1 MKEIIKNILKTTN
14 KNSAPTEQLY
24 FELQEKIDFEID
36 NDYLEFIKE
45 HNGAEGFLNENS
57 FIQLWAIED
66 ILALNP
72 YYEDVKECE
81 NLFFFGSNGSNTGFA
96 FNKIDGIIVS
106 INFLDILDRE
116 PDFISKTFESF
127 LVVMQSIQ

>member
-1 MKEIIKNILKTTN
+1 M
-14 KNSAPTEQLY
+14 
-24 FELQEKIDFEID
+24 
-36 NDYLEFIKE
+36 
-45 HNGAEGFLNENS
+45 
-57 FIQLWAIED
+57 WALED